1 MWHVACCFEIV
12 AVVVDVAVAVVV
24 LVLVELYKLQILLYK
39 ISINIVQAT
48 PTFNWQHSL
57 SLSSVLGISLSECVC
72 VGRVYV
78 GSIVVVVVCLF
89 G

>member
-12 AVVVDVAVAVVV
+12 AVVVDVAVAVV
-24 LVLVELYKLQILLYK
+24 VLVELYKLQILLYK